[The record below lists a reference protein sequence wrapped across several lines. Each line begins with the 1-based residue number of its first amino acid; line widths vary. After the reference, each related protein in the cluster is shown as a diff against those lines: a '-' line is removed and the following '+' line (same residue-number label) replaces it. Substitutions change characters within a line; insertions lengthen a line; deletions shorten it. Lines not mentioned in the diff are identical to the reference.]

1 MFGLLDD
8 LISFLD
14 SLLGVIGYD
23 AEVTRLSTIA
33 YNAEIPGTLNCH
45 YYIGVYVAELDAM
58 NHDAELLY
66 PVSLRFQTL
75 G

>member
-33 YNAEIPGTLNCH
+33 YDSEIPGTLNCH
-45 YYIGVYVAELDAM
+45 YYAGVYVAELDAM
-58 NHDAELLY
+58 NHDAELLS
-66 PVSLRFQTL
+66 PDT
-75 G
+75 